1 MDQDGMHDFWEKSV
15 GLDEQKNEANDDP
28 DNDGVSNLTEFILG
42 GHPLRRNSS
51 PGIEFEISKSGEV
64 LISYK
69 FSNICNYFY
78 AIILQ
83 KMDSTNIWRDLKKFD
98 QKFIRSEFSS
108 KSSDILQ
115 NRAIYRLVMERLP

>member
-1 MDQDGMHDFWEKSV
+1 MHDLWEKSV
-15 GLDEQKNEANDDP
+15 GLDEQKNEANEDP
-28 DNDGVSNLTEFILG
+28 DNDGVTNLIEFILG

-64 LISYK
+64 LISYQ
-69 FSNICNYFY
+69 FSNICNYY
-78 AIILQ
+78 YSIILQ
-83 KMDSTNIWRDLKKFD
+83 KMDSTNIWRDFKNFD
-98 QKFIRSEFSS
+98 QKFIRSEFGT